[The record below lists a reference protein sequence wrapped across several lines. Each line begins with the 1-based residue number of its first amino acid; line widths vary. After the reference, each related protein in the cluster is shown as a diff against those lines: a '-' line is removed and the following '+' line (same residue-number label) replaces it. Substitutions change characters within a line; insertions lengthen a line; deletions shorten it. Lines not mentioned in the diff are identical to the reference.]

1 MENRLDFFRQQM
13 AAFEGAADPRDAI
26 RRGFYTEEPEHSSTN
41 KLFKRICLKSN
52 SRNLM
57 IGGIGSGKTTQLFRI
72 ENLLKATDIYPHYI
86 DITQYEQAENI
97 QSGSLRAIV
106 GLEILD
112 ILNRTDI
119 DLDKKK
125 VEAIHEY
132 AYGRTTEILE
142 DNLSDLIGKRMNSLE
157 RKTRI
162 VHRPGILSPN
172 QTSQDDRAN
181 KSLRWILNEFEDHFS
196 KKIFLLFD
204 GLDRLDNVEA
214 FMKAARSNLEDLDIG
229 FLLIGPVNLLY
240 SKFAD
245 SLDNHFNYIEHRTAF
260 DIRDDL
266 ESYEFFK
273 KIITSRS
280 IKDFLQEKALEDL
293 INSSGGVLRDLINL
307 TQESIQE
314 AYLSDAET
322 VEQSHVGI
330 AVRSLGRSKF
340 LGLDSPEVKFLDR
353 MARAEIPIA
362 PKELE
367 EVALLAQG
375 RFLEYK
381 YPKRRFA
388 AHPALKELILSGTL
402 V

>member
-1 MENRLDFFRQQM
+1 MENRLEFFRQQM

-52 SRNLM
+52 SRNLI

-72 ENLLKATDIYPHYI
+72 ENLLNDTDIYPHYI

-112 ILNRTDI
+112 ILNQTGI
-119 DLDKKK
+119 DLDTKK
-125 VEAIHEY
+125 VAAIHEY
-132 AYGRTTEILE
+132 AYGRKTEVLE
-142 DNLSDLIGKRMNSLE
+142 DAVFDVMSKHMSSLQ
-157 RKTRI
+157 RKTRV
-162 VHRPGILSPN
+162 VHRPGILSLN
-172 QTSQDDRAN
+172 QTSQDDRVN
-181 KSLRWILNEFEDHFS
+181 KSLRWILNEFEAHFS

-204 GLDRLDNVEA
+204 GLDRLDNVET

-260 DIRDDL
+260 DIRDNL

-273 KIITSRS
+273 EIITSRS
-280 IKDFLQEKALEDL
+280 IKDFFQEKALEDL
-293 INSSGGVLRDLINL
+293 ISSSGGVLRDLINL

-322 VEQSHVGI
+322 VEQSHVEI

-340 LGLDSPEVKFLDR
+340 LGLDNSEIKFLDR
-353 MARAEIPIA
+353 MARAATPIA
-362 PKELE
+362 PRELE
-367 EVALLAQG
+367 EVRLLAKG

-388 AHPALKELILSGTL
+388 THPALKELILSETL